1 MNWKMIRITL
11 LCVVAWYILAIV
23 AMAAGIMQLNLSD
36 WTLVPFVL
44 PLGIMPITFPV
55 IAITAAALLVHDIK
69 DKSYFILLDA
79 LAIAIT
85 VGYMIVIIK
94 NA

>member
-11 LCVVAWYILAIV
+11 LCVAAWYILAFAAV
-23 AMAAGIMQLNLSD
+23 AAGIMQLNFPD
-36 WTLVPFVL
+36 WALVPFVL

-69 DKSYFILLDA
+69 EKSYFIFLDA
-79 LAIAIT
+79 LVIAIT
-85 VGYMIVIIK
+85 VGYMIVIVK